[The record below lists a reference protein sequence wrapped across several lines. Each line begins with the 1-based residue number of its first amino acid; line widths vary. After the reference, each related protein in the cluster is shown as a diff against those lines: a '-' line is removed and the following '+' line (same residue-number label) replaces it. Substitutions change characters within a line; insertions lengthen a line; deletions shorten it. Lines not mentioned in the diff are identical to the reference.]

1 MPHTPTAL
9 LDAAGTC
16 AALPWNL
23 LVQEIAAT
31 ALDPRVQVPARIVMP
46 TAAGACLFSMPAH
59 DSQLA
64 MTKLITFTPGN
75 MGTSRATIQGDV
87 VIFDIASGTRQ
98 LILDGPSITTRRT
111 AAVSALA
118 ALRLAAIPDGPLL
131 IIGAGAQ
138 GMAHLQAFAEVL
150 GTREVHIASRTTA
163 SAQHLVDW
171 ALSHGMQAH
180 IAEDVAA
187 AALHCPLIVTC
198 TPAHAVV
205 LQGPLHPQCFVA
217 AVGAFTPEMVELSA
231 PLCQYLAM
239 HGQIVVDS
247 RDAEHEAGDLL
258 QAGLPVAQYP
268 SLADVMS
275 EEMPRATGPVL
286 FKSCGW
292 GGWDLAAARLA
303 VRTV

>member
-16 AALPWNL
+16 AALPWNP

-31 ALDPRVQVPARIVMP
+31 AQDPRVQVPARIVMP
-46 TAAGACLFSMPAH
+46 TTAGGCLFAMPAH

-64 MTKLITFTPGN
+64 ITKLITFTPGN
-75 MGTSRATIQGDV
+75 MGTARATIQGDV
-87 VIFDIASGTRQ
+87 VVFDIACGTRQ

-118 ALRLAAIPDGPLL
+118 AQQLAAIPDGPLL

-138 GMAHLQAFAEVL
+138 GMAHLQAFAAVL

-163 SAQHLVDW
+163 SAQQLVDW
-171 ALSHGMQAH
+171 AHAQGMQAH
-180 IAEDVAA
+180 MAQDVAA

-205 LQGPLHPQCFVA
+205 LHGPVHPKCFIA
-217 AVGAFTPEMVELSA
+217 AVGAFTPEMVELAA
-231 PLCQYLAM
+231 PLCQHFAA
-239 HGQIVVDS
+239 HGHIVVDS

-268 SLADVMS
+268 SLADVLAAKT
-275 EEMPRATGPVL
+275 PRATGPVL

-303 VRTV
+303 VRMV